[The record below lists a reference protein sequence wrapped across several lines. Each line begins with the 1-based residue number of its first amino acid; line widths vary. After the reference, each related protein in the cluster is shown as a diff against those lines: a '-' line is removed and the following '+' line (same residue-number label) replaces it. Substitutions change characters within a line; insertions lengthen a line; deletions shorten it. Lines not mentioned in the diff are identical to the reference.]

1 MLVLRRAS
9 WNATAG
15 DGSVVWNFAVNGR
28 GHKNLWSSPALHD
41 GRVYFGSYDGNVYCL
56 NAVTGTEVWRF
67 TEADWIGCSPAL
79 APELGYLFIGLEF
92 GVERKRGSIAA
103 LKLEN
108 GERVWEHMTKR
119 YTHASPAYRPERQVV
134 ACGSN
139 DSEIFLF
146 DAPTGLPRW
155 RFETRVRQDAG
166 APDHWLC

>member
-1 MLVLRRAS
+1 M
-9 WNATAG
+9 
-15 DGSVVWNFAVNGR
+15 
-28 GHKNLWSSPALHD
+28 
-41 GRVYFGSYDGNVYCL
+41 GNVYCL